1 MKWLIIL
8 VGAIDWSCNEIA
20 HAEDFRLRVETVE
33 RGSDSEKDAKE
44 VVLNTIEVVTRPG
57 EKFQTRVILGAQT
70 LVLRGKIEWSDDG
83 GFNVQ
88 IRHLCEFDTGEFV
101 TFAEGGKQPIVDR
114 SSVSTTLKVIE
125 GKAITLSKFV
135 SAKSKPD
142 ECPIK
147 SERRVV
153 LMISKDE
160 DNSKDRITN

>member
-44 VVLNTIEVVTRPG
+44 VVLNTIDVVTRPG

-70 LVLRGKIEWSDDG
+70 LVLSGKIEWSDDG

-88 IRHLCEFDTGEFV
+88 IRHLSEFDTGEFV
-101 TFAEGGKQPIVDR
+101 
-114 SSVSTTLKVIE
+114 TLKVIE

-153 LMISKDE
+153 LMISKD
-160 DNSKDRITN
+160 RITN